1 MQDNEIVYRIELNN
15 EEYKILENLQKEL
28 YNKLS
33 KMDKDEIKKY
43 FETLCIES
51 NLSFEKEINGT
62 TYKVNTYFSKD
73 SEYTILQELFR
84 IWSIEKVISI

>member
-33 KMDKDEIKKY
+33 KMDKDEIK
-43 FETLCIES
+43 
-51 NLSFEKEINGT
+51 N
-62 TYKVNTYFSKD
+62 
-73 SEYTILQELFR
+73 IL
-84 IWSIEKVISI
+84 KPYV